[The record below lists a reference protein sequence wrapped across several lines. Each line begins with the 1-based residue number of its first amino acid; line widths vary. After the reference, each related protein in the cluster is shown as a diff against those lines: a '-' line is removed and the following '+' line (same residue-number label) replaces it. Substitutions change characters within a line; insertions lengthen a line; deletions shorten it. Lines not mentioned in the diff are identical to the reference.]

1 MSSTL
6 TCPYRLFTKSC
17 SSNKV
22 MAKIEEND
30 FVQLQ
35 NNIQISIS
43 ATIDDCSDWSK
54 IATNQTLFLQPDY
67 LKALE
72 SCPPEGMQ
80 FAYLTFYK
88 NNQPCGI
95 AYAQIFKFSTYESLK
110 HHRSFNDEK
119 AKFLRLKKWFAHRLE
134 FYSIVCGNVLMTGEY
149 GYRFDNQLINKESQF
164 EIVNQGLEVLRKQ
177 LKQKGVKASVTLFK
191 DYFEK
196 NRQNIEDTSF
206 GEFQI
211 QPNMVIEI
219 QEDWKKFDD
228 YLSAMSSKYRVRAKS
243 AFKKA
248 KDIEKQELS
257 LTEIKRY
264 ETQMFELYN
273 QIVESA
279 GFNGIKLQQHYFT
292 NLKEH
297 LNEKFKVIAYFKNGE
312 LIGFYTVFFEKE
324 VMESHY
330 LGINQ
335 EENRHC
341 QLYINMLYDMI
352 KMGIYHEVKRIFL
365 ARTALE
371 IKSSVGAEPHD
382 LFFYLKNHNP
392 IFNALAHRTFDLFNP
407 QEAWTQRK
415 PFK

>member
-1 MSSTL
+1 
-6 TCPYRLFTKSC
+6 
-17 SSNKV
+17 
-22 MAKIEEND
+22 
-30 FVQLQ
+30 
-35 NNIQISIS
+35 
-43 ATIDDCSDWSK
+43 
-54 IATNQTLFLQPDY
+54 
-67 LKALE
+67 
-72 SCPPEGMQ
+72 
-80 FAYLTFYK
+80 
-88 NNQPCGI
+88 
-95 AYAQIFKFSTYESLK
+95 
-110 HHRSFNDEK
+110 
-119 AKFLRLKKWFAHRLE
+119 
-134 FYSIVCGNVLMTGEY
+134 
-149 GYRFDNQLINKESQF
+149 
-164 EIVNQGLEVLRKQ
+164 LRKQ

-196 NRQNIEDTSF
+196 NRQNIENTSF

-219 QEDWKKFDD
+219 QEDWKKLDD

-248 KDIEKQELS
+248 KDIEKQELG

-264 ETQMFELYN
+264 EIQMFELYN

-279 GFNGIKLQQHYFT
+279 GFNGIKLQQNYFT

-297 LNEKFKVIAYFKNGE
+297 LNEKFKVIGYFKDGE

-335 EENRHC
+335 EENRRC

-407 QEAWTQRK
+407 QEAWTQRR

>member
-6 TCPYRLFTKSC
+6 TCPYILLTKSC
-17 SSNKV
+17 FENKTTSKNLH
-22 MAKIEEND
+22 AD
-30 FVQLQ
+30 FVQLENDIQ
-35 NNIQISIS
+35 VNISD
-43 ATIDDCSDWSK
+43 TIEGCSDWTK
-54 IATNQTLFLQPDY
+54 IAANQTLFLQPDY

-72 SCPPEGMQ
+72 NCPPEGMR

-119 AKFLRLKKWFAHRLE
+119 AKFLSLKKWFAHRLE

-149 GYRFDNQLINKESQF
+149 GYRFDNQLVSKEEQF
-164 EIVNQGLEVLRKQ
+164 ETVNQGLEILRKQ
-177 LKQKGVKASVTLFK
+177 LKQKGIKSSVTLFK

-196 NRQNIEDTSF
+196 GRQKIANTGF

-211 QPNMVIEI
+211 QPNMVIEL

-228 YLSAMSSKYRVRAKS
+228 YLGAMSSKYRVRAKS

-257 LTEIKRY
+257 LEEVKRY
-264 ETQMFELYN
+264 ETQMFDLYN
-273 QIVESA
+273 QVVESA
-279 GFNGIKLQQHYFT
+279 GFNGIQLQQHYFT

-297 LNEKFKVIAYFKNGE
+297 LNEKFKVIGYFKAGE
-312 LIGFYTVFFEKE
+312 LVGFYTVFFEKE

-352 KMGIYHEVKRIFL
+352 KMGIYHQVKRIYL

-382 LFFYLKNHNP
+382 LYFYLKNHNP
-392 IFNALAHRTFDLFNP
+392 IFNALAHKTFDVFNP
-407 QEAWTQRK
+407 QEEWTQRK